1 MKKIFVA
8 CMTASMCFFAG
19 IDSNVCESTEI
30 SSIKTEYAGDLS
42 QSGKYELL
50 RKVFDADGRMDFL
63 TEYQYVN
70 EAIAKY
76 PDVAFFYYLR
86 SDLSKHPKINKREDE
101 IKNLDKAI
109 ELDPNF
115 SRAYE
120 SRGYYYYKQKQYDKA
135 LEDYDKEIELAPGS
149 AFPYRM
155 RSIIHKTRGEKD
167 KVFEDDNKVIELA
180 PDYSVIEQYAR
191 ASVYYSKG
199 KYDDAISDCTRVIV
213 VCEKIKK
220 AREKNKSYLGGSL
233 IRVDGG
239 YYTPLPGTG
248 EELFKVLETA
258 SAEAVWPMA
267 HTLRGNAYYAQG
279 KYQEALDDAR
289 KAAAQKVGAKEAE
302 ALIEKAE
309 AALKSK

>member
-1 MKKIFVA
+1 MKRKIVV
-8 CMTASMCFFAG
+8 CMITAMFFMPLLG
-19 IDSNVCESTEI
+19 NRICESAETSAPKIEQ
-30 SSIKTEYAGDLS
+30 SGVKS
-42 QSGKYELL
+42 QSGAFELM
-50 RKVFDADGRMDFL
+50 RKVFEADGILDFL
-63 TEYQYVN
+63 AEYKYVQQ
-70 EAIAKY
+70 AIEQY
-76 PDVAFFYYLR
+76 PDAAFFYYLR
-86 SDLSKHPKINKREDE
+86 SDLSKHPKINKRDD
-101 IKNLDKAI
+101 ILKSLDKAI

-258 SAEAVWPMA
+258 SAEAVWPMV